1 MVRFLGSGALG
12 LSRCRPSVHF
22 GPPVV
27 LLSCLLASTAAPAG
41 GNHEQQALA
50 ELQELRELLVPGFG
64 RGLEIP
70 IGVGG
75 PPLNDPLT
83 RKVLP
88 STQHRSGFSTPS
100 GKGTIIDGFVIP
112 SGYFPARPG
121 AVPVR
126 GGFRPTPPP
135 AFGRIWTALTTSQPP
150 TRPVSTLFENIFD
163 GVTGTPPV
171 PSWVVPAGPPAG
183 RQAPSTEPVIVLSND
198 PSEETAG
205 PAEDDGVFET
215 ALLLPAPEA
224 PTGELPSN
232 GPTGQPAAG
241 SSDDPND
248 PASVPGPLPVAGAA
262 MAWRCSRR
270 LRQRLRQSL

>member
-12 LSRCRPSVHF
+12 LSRFRPSVHF

-41 GNHEQQALA
+41 GNHEHQALA

-75 PPLNDPLT
+75 LPLNDPLT
-83 RKVLP
+83 GKVVP
-88 STQHRSGFSTPS
+88 STQRLSGFSTPS

-112 SGYFPARPG
+112 TGYLPARPG

-126 GGFRPTPPP
+126 GGFRPTTPP
-135 AFGRIWTALTTSQPP
+135 AVGRGGTAPTPP
-150 TRPVSTLFENIFD
+150 TPPTPPVGNGFENVFD
-163 GVTGTPPV
+163 GVPGPPIL
-171 PSWVVPAGPPAG
+171 PRMVPAGLLPG
-183 RQAPSTEPVIVLSND
+183 RQAPSPDPVIVLTND
-198 PSEETAG
+198 PIEETPG

-224 PTGELPSN
+224 PSGELPGN
-232 GPTGQPAAG
+232 GPTVQPDPA
-241 SSDDPND
+241 SDDPD
-248 PASVPGPLPVAGAA
+248 APASVPGPLPVAGAA

-270 LRQRLRQSL
+270 LRQRLRQAC